1 MKKLCVIIGAI
12 FVLLVFT
19 GLPSYADESI
29 IYGCYLKNR
38 GQLRVVNDISEC
50 KSWEV
55 PISWNEMGIQGPKGD
70 PGQTGAQGPK
80 GDKGDTGATGPQ
92 GPVGLTGPQGPQG
105 YQGYQGPQGIQGSK
119 GDTGPTGPQG
129 PKGDKGDTGATGSQG
144 PIGPQGLVGP
154 TGPQGPQGAVGS
166 QGVPGP
172 PGGGVQ
178 VFDANGQY
186 LGMLLGINDIWIP
199 ALSRRLTLA
208 FTTGEVG
215 EIIPGFE
222 SEDCTGSP
230 FFDDVGQYIVGSY
243 SGKIYGGEKAVAQS
257 RYIRS
262 RFYPTAGC
270 SSFCP
275 APTTPCPWPSVPVV
289 SAIEVTLPF
298 STPVA
303 LPLEFRY

>member
-1 MKKLCVIIGAI
+1 MKKLCVIMGTIL
-12 FVLLVFT
+12 VLSVFI
-19 GLPSYADESI
+19 GLPSYAEESI

-70 PGQTGAQGPK
+70 PGQIGPQGPK
-80 GDKGDTGATGPQ
+80 GDKGDTGATGIQ
-92 GPVGLTGPQGPQG
+92 GPVGPTGQQGPQG
-105 YQGYQGPQGIQGSK
+105 YQGYQGPQGIQGPK

-129 PKGDKGDTGATGSQG
+129 S
-144 PIGPQGLVGP
+144 VGP
-154 TGPQGPQGAVGS
+154 TGPQGPIGPQGI
-166 QGVPGP
+166 PGP

-199 ALSRRLTLA
+199 ALSRRLVLA

-230 FFDDVGQYIVGSY
+230 FFDDIGQYMVGSY

-262 RFYPTAGC
+262 RFYPTSGC

-275 APTTPCPWPSVPVV
+275 APITPCPWPSVPVV

-298 STPVA
+298 STPLA